1 MWKELLGWFG
11 PSRGMCARSPERGG
25 GWGTNKKAH
34 RLGVFAQR
42 EELFAMSGQA
52 AELWGVRGMLSQR
65 TRCQVSGGGWL
76 WLESGEDPTVAA
88 KSSSSIEAEDWV

>member
-1 MWKELLGWFG
+1 MWKELLGWFE

-42 EELFAMSGQA
+42 EEHFAMSGQA
-52 AELWGVRGMLSQR
+52 AELWGVGGDAFPEN
-65 TRCQVSGGGWL
+65 QVSSVGWWVTL
-76 WLESGEDPTVAA
+76 AGE
-88 KSSSSIEAEDWV
+88 W